1 MQLKVFILPL
11 KNVSAAEAEMN
22 AFLRSHRV
30 LAVKKEFEIEDWGT
44 DRIMAGQN
52 HLLNGVDSPELL
64 VLGDARLMGAA
75 PLVFMIL
82 SRHDS
87 VIQSWVEW
95 PAETQRGWRTD
106 RIMAGQNHLL
116 NGVKSTELVAL
127 VEARLVASAPLAF
140 MILSRHD
147 SVIPLR
153 NNPYAD

>member
-30 LAVKKEFEIEDWGT
+30 LAVRKEFELEDWG
-44 DRIMAGQN
+44 
-52 HLLNGVDSPELL
+52 
-64 VLGDARLMGAA
+64 
-75 PLVFMIL
+75 
-82 SRHDS
+82 
-87 VIQSWVEW
+87 
-95 PAETQRGWRTD
+95 TD

>member
-30 LAVKKEFEIEDWGT
+30 LAVRKEFEIEDWGT

-64 VLGDARLMGAA
+64 VLADARLMGSA
-75 PLVFMIL
+75 PPVFMIL

-87 VIQSWVEW
+87 VIQCCLDH
-95 PAETQRGWRTD
+95 T
-106 RIMAGQNHLL
+106 
-116 NGVKSTELVAL
+116 
-127 VEARLVASAPLAF
+127 
-140 MILSRHD
+140 
-147 SVIPLR
+147 R
-153 NNPYAD
+153 NN